1 MCCFKNTEA
10 DFGTTPSFMRGSPP
24 HLSWLSTSTDTE
36 RGGRGEGDA
45 ANVKTTASRVPQ
57 IQDVGFQRIRNRKN
71 DIQFERERPKGR
83 GTRNSAKQIEVVVFH
98 PPTRFG
104 VYAIPKRRKS
114 TNNLWPVAPLTL
126 LKSWSETWARPKN
139 TKGRGDPASAFPP
152 RTWPFRLSGFY
163 VEANYRDSS
172 VLSCNF
178 REYCSAT

>member
-1 MCCFKNTEA
+1 MLFQEHRSGLRYDSLFYA
-10 DFGTTPSFMRGSPP
+10 RIASPFIVALDFDGHR
-24 HLSWLSTSTDTE
+24 E
-36 RGGRGEGDA
+36 RGKGEGDA
-45 ANVKTTASRVPQ
+45 ANVKTTASCAPQ

-152 RTWPFRLSGFY
+152 RTWPFRLSGFC